1 MQNAVFLHGRLTR
14 DPSVKEGSTTV
25 ARFTVA
31 VDGRKKDGAKE
42 TDFVP
47 CVAFGK
53 VADTIKTYLKQGSE
67 ITVNNG
73 RIKTGSYTNR
83 DGQKVYTTDVIVNE
97 FDFCGSK
104 SSNNQG
110 GEPAQKSTDDFVNVP
125 TSANDSGLPFD

>member
-1 MQNAVFLHGRLTR
+1 MQNSVFLHGRLTR
-14 DPSVKEGSTTV
+14 DPSVKAGTVTV

-31 VDGRKKDGAKE
+31 VDNRKKDGTKE
-42 TDFVP
+42 TDFIS

-53 VADTIKTYLKQGSE
+53 SAEVIEKYLKQGSE

-104 SSNNQG
+104 SSNNHG
-110 GEPAQKSTDDFVNVP
+110 NEPAQKSTDDFVNVP
-125 TSANDSGLPFD
+125 ASANDSGLPFD

>member
-14 DPSVKEGSTTV
+14 DPDVREGSTTI
-25 ARFTVA
+25 ARFSVA
-31 VDGRKKDGAKE
+31 VDSRKKDGSKE
-42 TDFVP
+42 TDFIS
-47 CVAFGK
+47 CVSFGK
-53 VADTIKTYLKQGSE
+53 TAETIGKYLKRGSE

-104 SSNNQG
+104 SSSNQG
-110 GEPAQKSTDDFVNVP
+110 NEPAQKSTDDFVNVP
-125 TSANDSGLPFD
+125 ASANDSGLPFD